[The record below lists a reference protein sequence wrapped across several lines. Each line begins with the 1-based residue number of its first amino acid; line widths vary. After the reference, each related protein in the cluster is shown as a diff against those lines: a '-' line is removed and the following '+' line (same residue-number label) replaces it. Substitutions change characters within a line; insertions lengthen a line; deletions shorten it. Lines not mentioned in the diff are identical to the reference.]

1 MTEENKNEAIKAP
14 RSHVK
19 TDETSSNSEN
29 KKKNITM
36 IEVRGKRLLSP
47 KGKCEK
53 MYGML
58 STICHTNTTPLR
70 RH

>member
-1 MTEENKNEAIKAP
+1 MKQSKHQET
-14 RSHVK
+14 HVK

-29 KKKNITM
+29 KKKNITI

-53 MYGML
+53 M
-58 STICHTNTTPLR
+58 
-70 RH
+70 